1 MPVDIDPMESFY
13 LRMLIEKGRSEGL
26 REGRR
31 ESYRE
36 SYREGEA
43 VVLRLQL
50 GRRFGPLPAWVDER
64 LSAAREPQLEE
75 WALRVLT
82 SERLDQIFS

>member
-36 SYREGEA
+36 GEA

-50 GRRFGPLPAWVDER
+50 SRRFGPLPAWVNER
-64 LSAAREPQLEE
+64 LSAAREAELEE
-75 WALRVLT
+75 WALRILT